1 MANQTEQKKPTDFGT
16 HSTGPRVLLQDILE
30 PGAYVCHWNGDLLR
44 VLENELPL
52 DELPNVP
59 ETTEDQV
66 LETTKVSDDPFIPIS
81 QARMAASNFDIAV
94 NF

>member
-1 MANQTEQKKPTDFGT
+1 MANQTEEKKPPDFGAN
-16 HSTGPRVLLQDILE
+16 STGPRVLLQDILE

-52 DELPNVP
+52 DELPDLP
-59 ETTEDQV
+59 ATTEEQV
-66 LETTKVSDDPFIPIS
+66 LEMTKLSSDPFITIS
-81 QARMAASNFDIAV
+81 QARMAASNFDIEA

>member
-1 MANQTEQKKPTDFGT
+1 MANQTGQTKSADFGVN
-16 HSTGPRVLLQDILE
+16 STGPRVLLQDILA

-44 VLENELPL
+44 VLENELPP
-52 DELPNVP
+52 DELPNLP

-81 QARMAASNFDIAV
+81 QARMAASNFDIDV
-94 NF
+94 SF